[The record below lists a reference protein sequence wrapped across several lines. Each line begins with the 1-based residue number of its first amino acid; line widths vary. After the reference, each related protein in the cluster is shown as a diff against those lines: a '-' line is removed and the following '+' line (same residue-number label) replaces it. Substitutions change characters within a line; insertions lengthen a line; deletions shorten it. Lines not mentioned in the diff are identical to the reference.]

1 MLKGLSIG
9 AGVSDWPFFFYK
21 SMKLSPKDNIEYTL
35 KELRIPYQKE
45 YKFLTNRKFRFDYYI
60 ELAGH
65 RIGIEYDGLIS
76 KKSRHTTISGFSAD
90 TEKTNL
96 AQMNGYMVL
105 RYTALTFQQLR
116 KDLIWLTPCPPS
128 TQ

>member
-1 MLKGLSIG
+1 MRI
-9 AGVSDWPFFFYK
+9 
-21 SMKLSPKDNIEYTL
+21 SPKYNIEYTL

-45 YKFLTNRKFRFDYYI
+45 YQFMTNRKFRFDYFI

-65 RIGIEYDGLIS
+65 KIGIEYDGLIS

-96 AQMNGYMVL
+96 AQMNGFMVL
-105 RYTALTFQQLR
+105 RYTALTYQNLR
-116 KDLIWLTPCPPS
+116 KDLIWLTPCPAS
-128 TQ
+128 SR